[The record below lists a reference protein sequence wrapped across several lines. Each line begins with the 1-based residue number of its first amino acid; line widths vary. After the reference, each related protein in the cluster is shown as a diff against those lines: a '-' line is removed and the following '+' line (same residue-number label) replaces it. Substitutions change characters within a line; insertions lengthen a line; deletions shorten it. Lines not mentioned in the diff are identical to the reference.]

1 MKPKDNKNRQ
11 IKIQADDDVE
21 KLYFENL
28 HINV

>member
-21 KLYFENL
+21 KLYFEIL
-28 HINV
+28 HNV

>member
-21 KLYFENL
+21 MLYFENL